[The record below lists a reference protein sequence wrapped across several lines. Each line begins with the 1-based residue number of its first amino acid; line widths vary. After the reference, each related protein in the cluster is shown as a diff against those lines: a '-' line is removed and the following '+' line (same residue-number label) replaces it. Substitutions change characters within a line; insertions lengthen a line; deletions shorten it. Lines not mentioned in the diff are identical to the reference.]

1 MVLTGIGATG
11 DCVLMIQRGL
21 SQSPTT
27 SLDCCP
33 ATARVIIVTDREVAA
48 LHAPALAATLAAAGR
63 TVHTVVVDGSEA
75 AKNLEGVRSIYEQL
89 SDIDCSQGDLILAFG
104 GGSIIDMASFAATTF
119 LGGIPLVVMPTSL
132 AAMVDSSVSHNCC
145 LNFRSTR
152 NVIQAVSRPLRVLI
166 DPDYLNS
173 LSQRQ
178 MANGYAQIIRYGMIS
193 DPELISMMI
202 GGQPDMEVLIGRAI
216 EARLKTERDNPDSL
230 EFGRSV
236 GDAIEGHFRFL
247 KYQHGEALALG
258 MLAACPPPQLRSLL
272 QQYNLPLKLE
282 GVTPD
287 TIIRRIVKSL
297 QIQGPRG
304 HGLVRVEEAGKPFRE
319 MLDPAQAELRM
330 AEIIAI
336 LTTPA

>member
-1 MVLTGIGATG
+1 MVLTGIGPTG

-21 SQSPTT
+21 SQAPETY
-27 SLDCCP
+27 LDCCP
-33 ATARVIIVTDREVAA
+33 ASARVIIITDREVSA
-48 LHAPALAATLAAAGR
+48 LHVPTLIGFLAAAGR
-63 TVHTVVVDGSEA
+63 TAHTVVVDGSEA

-89 SDIDCSQGDLILAFG
+89 SDVDCSQGDLILAFG

-119 LGGIPLVVMPTSL
+119 LGGVPLVVMPTSL
-132 AAMVDSSVSHNCC
+132 AAMVDSSVSHNCS

-152 NVIQAVSRPLRVLI
+152 NVIQAISKPMRVLI

-173 LSQRQ
+173 LSPRQ
-178 MANGYAQIIRYGMIS
+178 LANGNAQIIRYGMIS
-193 DPELISMMI
+193 DPELIRMMVE
-202 GGQPDMEVLIGRAI
+202 GRPDMEILIGRAI
-216 EARLKTERDNPDSL
+216 EARLRTERDNPEYL

-258 MLAACPPPQLRSLL
+258 MLAACPTPQLRNLL
-272 QQYNLPLKLE
+272 TQYNLPLKLE

-297 QIQGPRG
+297 QIQNPHDPGF
-304 HGLVRVEEAGKPFRE
+304 VRVEEVGKPFRE
-319 MLDPAQAELRM
+319 TFDPSQAEPRM
-330 AEIIAI
+330 TELVAV
-336 LTTPA
+336 LTSPS